1 MSEKQ
6 YYYSDE
12 NGNIHILTEDDLPKC
27 PKTGGISPSVL
38 ILGDKKEEQNMEH
51 INCRCSLTPYG
62 ASKGKRWYCIRHS
75 KELTNEESQKC
86 RGCESLSLTI
96 LKEINE

>member
-38 ILGDKKEEQNMEH
+38 ILGDEKEEQNVEH
-51 INCRCSLTPYG
+51 INCRCSVHLLG
-62 ASKGKRWYCIRHS
+62 DSD
-75 KELTNEESQKC
+75 E
-86 RGCESLSLTI
+86 
-96 LKEINE
+96 